1 MSYLKIVTEGRGR
14 LLATVAVASMAA
26 VGGSWGASAQQPT
39 VLPGI
44 VVEGAT
50 LAKPPARP
58 AAAPVASPAPSVAQ
72 AVAAGGG
79 GQAQATGPTS
89 AAQSTAE
96 AAVAPGSVAAA
107 ATQSSGNGY
116 PAESVGSSVTVVTG
130 DELRNQQVRNAADAL
145 RSLPGVSVSRQ
156 GSVAMQTQVR
166 IRGAEG
172 NHTLVLI
179 DGVVAN
185 QPGTGEFDFSNLPAD
200 QIERIEVIRG
210 AQSGL
215 YGSGAIGGV
224 VNVVTKRGHGPGTVT
239 VWSEAGSF
247 KTAESGITV
256 SGGSDKAHGLASYS
270 VRNSNGFNISS
281 DGRETEA
288 SRLRSFIVKGGISP
302 TENLS
307 VDVIARTVD
316 KRGDRDGDLFAFSGL
331 SRQTDT
337 FSHFA
342 SNVWLAGIEAKLLTF
357 DGRLEHRVKYS
368 YASTTLEDTDVGD
381 FGTFYARNDNRRRN
395 AAYLTT
401 LSLDSPALAQV
412 LRHSLTS
419 LVEKETET
427 FAQITGDNLTRERNR
442 IATAIEYR
450 AELFDRLTV
459 TGNVRRDDN
468 DVFDD
473 FTTWRTAASLNIR
486 EIGLRP
492 HASYGTGVKLPTMV
506 EQFGQ
511 FAGFVPNPALKAEE
525 STGWDAG
532 LELSLAKGAFVIDA
546 TYFKANLKNEI
557 VTRFLP
563 FFQSTALNLDGES
576 TRRGIELAARWRPIS
591 TLTLGAS
598 YTWLDAR
605 DDKGRPE
612 IRRAADSG
620 RVDATLAFAEGRGSV
635 TMAAAYNGRMDDLA
649 FGLPTFETVR
659 VKLDDYWLATLAARY
674 KLTPGVEIY
683 GRVENAF
690 DARYQEVYGFETAG
704 IAAYTGLRLTFGG
717 EAKPAAEHHDK

>member
-1 MSYLKIVTEGRGR
+1 MSCSQSVTEMRYLYLG
-14 LLATVAVASMAA
+14 TVALIASASLFA
-26 VGGSWGASAQQPT
+26 GGASAQTPIP
-39 VLPGI
+39 LPGI

-58 AAAPVASPAPSVAQ
+58 TKPAAAAPQPAEAPAATPAPVTAS
-72 AVAAGGG
+72 GGG
-79 GQAQATGPTS
+79 TQGQADAPAPTDQGSAGQGTTGRGY
-89 AAQSTAE
+89 AAET
-96 AAVAPGSVAAA
+96 
-107 ATQSSGNGY
+107 
-116 PAESVGSSVTVVTG
+116 VGSSVTVVTG
-130 DELRNQQVRNAADAL
+130 EQLANAQVRHAADAL
-145 RSLPGVSVSRQ
+145 RSLPGVSVSRS
-156 GSVAMQTQVR
+156 GSVAAQTQVR

-185 QPGTGEFDFSNLPAD
+185 QPGTGEFDFSNLPTD

-215 YGSGAIGGV
+215 YGPGAIGGV
-224 VNVVTKRGHGPGTVT
+224 VNVVTKRGRGPLAVT

-270 VRNSNGFNISS
+270 VRNSNGFNVASE
-281 DGRETEA
+281 GRETEA
-288 SRLRSFIVKGGISP
+288 SQLRSFLLKGGIQP
-302 TENLS
+302 TDNLS
-307 VDVIARTVD
+307 VDVIVRNVD

-357 DGRLEHRVKYS
+357 DGRLEHRIKYA
-368 YASTTLEDTDVGD
+368 YASTILEDTDVGD
-381 FGTFYARNDNRRRN
+381 FGTFYARNDNTRRS
-395 AAYLTT
+395 ATYLAT
-401 LSLDSPALAQV
+401 LNLDTPALTHI
-412 LRHSLTS
+412 LRHSLTG
-419 LVEKETET
+419 LVDQETEH
-427 FAQITGDNLTRERNR
+427 FVQVTGDNLTRERGR
-442 IATAIEYR
+442 LATAVEYR

-459 TGNVRRDDN
+459 TGNVRHDDN
-468 DVFDD
+468 DTFAD
-473 FTTWRTAASLNIR
+473 FKTWRTAASLNLR
-486 EIGLRP
+486 EVGLRP

-525 STGWDAG
+525 SAGWDAG
-532 LELSLAKGAFVIDA
+532 LELSIAKGAFVIDA
-546 TYFKANLKNEI
+546 TYFKANLENEI

-563 FFQSTALNLDGES
+563 FFRSTAVNLAGES
-576 TRRGIELAARWRPIS
+576 TRKGVEVSARWRPIQPLS
-591 TLTLGAS
+591 LGAA

-605 DDKGRPE
+605 DDQGQPE
-612 IRRAADSG
+612 IRRASDTG
-620 RVDATLAFAEGRGSV
+620 RVDATLAFADGRGSV
-635 TMAAAYNGRMDDLA
+635 TAAAAYNGRTHDLA

-659 VKLDDYWLATLAARY
+659 VQLDDYWLATLAARY
-674 KLTPGVEIY
+674 KLTPGMEIY

-690 DARYQEVYGFETAG
+690 DARYQEIYGFETAG
-704 IAAYTGLRLTFGG
+704 LAAYAGLRLTFGG
-717 EAKPAAEHHDK
+717 DTKPAGHDGK